1 MSKVHAGMRGWPS
14 PRSLSVRRV
23 LAGLVLAVVL
33 PAGLQFLLLQVWHAN
48 LTTASLIQLTGAV
61 GVALVGGIWPAL
73 LAALWSS
80 LLLNYFMTEPT
91 GQLLI
96 HETDMAVAL
105 VCFVAV
111 AGAVAW
117 VVDVSARRAARARR
131 AGAEAAVLNEL
142 TRVAIATEDP
152 LRSLLDQARQV
163 FKADAAAL
171 FVRPS
176 GSGSDT
182 GDDSGWVLLAGAGQQ
197 LGSPDAADTV
207 ERVDDT
213 TVMALLGPHLTTGE
227 SHLLKAFAA
236 QATALRARQQLMI
249 SRLEN
254 ERLAQ
259 DNLMRGSILQ
269 AVSHDLRTPLA
280 GIKFSVSSLLH
291 QGGSFS
297 TEERREL
304 LQTTDAYADQLGL
317 LVENL
322 LDMSRI
328 SSGSVGPLLGPVHWE
343 DVLPGALRSVPPE
356 SVAFQIPEDCPP
368 VEADPGLLER
378 VIANLV
384 ENAARHA
391 HSSVITLRAGE
402 APSAGIDGHGEL
414 RIIDAGTGPL
424 PQDLEDMF
432 KPFQRMTDSGE
443 DAGVGL
449 GLAVARGLTEA
460 MGGTLH
466 PERTPGG
473 GLTMVLRLPL
483 AAPRAPSNAPSDA
496 PGIRQEDR

>member
-1 MSKVHAGMRGWPS
+1 MSKVQAGMRGRPS

-33 PAGLQFLLLQVWHAN
+33 PAGLQFLLLQDWHAN
-48 LTTASLIQLTGAV
+48 LTTASLVQLTGTV

-73 LAALWSS
+73 VAALWSS
-80 LLLNYFMTEPT
+80 LLLNYFMTAPT

-96 HETDMAVAL
+96 HDAAMAVAL
-105 VCFVAV
+105 LCFVTV

-117 VVDVSARRAARARR
+117 VVDVSARREARARR
-131 AGAEAAVLNEL
+131 AGAEAAALNEL

-152 LRSLLDQARQV
+152 LRSLLEQALQV
-163 FKADAAAL
+163 FNADAAAL

-176 GSGSDT
+176 GGGNNTADV
-182 GDDSGWVLLAGAGQQ
+182 SGWVLLASAGQPM
-197 LGSPDAADTV
+197 GSPEAADTL
-207 ERVDDT
+207 ERVDDN
-213 TVMALLGPHLTTGE
+213 TVMALLGARLTAPE
-227 SHLLKAFAA
+227 SGLLKAFAA
-236 QATALRARQQLMI
+236 QATALRARQQLTI

-280 GIKFSVSSLLH
+280 GIKFSVSSLLQ
-291 QGGSFS
+291 QGNSFS
-297 TEERREL
+297 VEEQREL
-304 LQTTDAYADQLGL
+304 LQTTDAYADQLES

-328 SSGSVGPLLGPVHWE
+328 SSGSVGPMLGPVHWE
-343 DVLPGALRSVPPE
+343 DVLPEAMRGVPPG
-356 SVAFQIPEDCPP
+356 SVAFRLADDCAP
-368 VEADPGLLER
+368 VEADAGLLER

-391 HSSVITLRAGE
+391 HPSVITLQTEGP
-402 APSAGIDGHGEL
+402 PSSPLHGEL
-414 RIIDAGTGPL
+414 RIIDGGTAPL
-424 PQDLEDMF
+424 PEDLEEMF

-443 DAGVGL
+443 DTGVGL

-460 MGGTLH
+460 MGGTLT

-483 AAPRAPSNAPSDA
+483 AGASARPSAQ
-496 PGIRQEDR
+496 GIRQEDR

>member
-1 MSKVHAGMRGWPS
+1 MSKVHAGMPGWPS
-14 PRSLSVRRV
+14 PRSLSARRV
-23 LAGLVLAVVL
+23 VAGLVLAVVL

-48 LTTASLIQLTGAV
+48 LTTASLVQLTGTV

-80 LLLNYFMTEPT
+80 LLLNFFMTEPT

-96 HETDMAVAL
+96 HDTAMAVAL

-131 AGAEAAVLNEL
+131 AGAEASALNEL

-152 LRSLLDQARQV
+152 LLSLLEQARQV
-163 FKADAAAL
+163 FSADAAAL
-171 FVRPS
+171 FV
-176 GSGSDT
+176 GSTDGGTDT
-182 GDDSGWVLLAGAGQQ
+182 GEDSGWVLLAGAGPQ

-207 ERVDDT
+207 ERVDDH
-213 TVMALLGPHLTTGE
+213 TVMALLGPRLTADEGQ
-227 SHLLKAFAA
+227 LLKAFAA
-236 QATALRARQQLMI
+236 QATALRARQQLMV

-291 QGGSFS
+291 EGGSFS
-297 TEERREL
+297 TEEQREL

-328 SSGSVGPLLGPVHWE
+328 SSGSVGPMPGPVQWE
-343 DVLPGALRSVPPE
+343 DVLPGALRGVPPE
-356 SVAFQIPEDCPP
+356 SVSFHIPEDCAP
-368 VEADPGLLER
+368 VEADAGLLER

-384 ENAARHA
+384 ENADRHA
-391 HSSVITLRAGE
+391 HPSAITLRAGE
-402 APSAGIDGHGEL
+402 RPAADGRAHGEL

-424 PQDLEDMF
+424 PEDLEEMF
-432 KPFQRMTDSGE
+432 KPFQRMTDSGD

-466 PERTPGG
+466 AERTAGG

-483 AAPRAPSNAPSDA
+483 AGSRAASGAR
-496 PGIRQEDR
+496 GGWQEDR

>member
-1 MSKVHAGMRGWPS
+1 M
-14 PRSLSVRRV
+14 
-23 LAGLVLAVVL
+23 AGLVLAVLL
-33 PAGLQFLLLQVWHAN
+33 PAGLQLLLLQVWHAN
-48 LTTASLIQLTGAV
+48 LTTASLVQLTGAV

-73 LAALWSS
+73 LAAFWSS
-80 LLLNYFMTEPT
+80 LLLNYFMTAPT

-96 HETDMAVAL
+96 HDTAMAVAL

-131 AGAEAAVLNEL
+131 AGAEATALNEL

-152 LRSLLDQARQV
+152 LRSLLEQARQV
-163 FKADAAAL
+163 FNADAAAL
-171 FVRPS
+171 FVRPT
-176 GSGSDT
+176 GSGLDT
-182 GDDSGWVLLAGAGQQ
+182 GDESSWVLLAGVGQQ
-197 LGSPDAADTV
+197 LASPDTADTV
-207 ERVDDT
+207 ERVDDN
-213 TVMALLGPHLTTGE
+213 TVMALLGPHLAAAE
-227 SHLLKAFAA
+227 SRLLKAFAA

-280 GIKFSVSSLLH
+280 GIKFSVSSLLQ

-297 TEERREL
+297 TEEQREL
-304 LQTTDAYADQLGL
+304 LQTTDAYADQLEL

-328 SSGSVGPLLGPVHWE
+328 SARSVGPLLGPVHWE
-343 DVLPGALRSVPPE
+343 DVLPEALRSVPPG
-356 SVAFQIPEDCPP
+356 SVTFQIPDDCAP

-391 HSSVITLRAGE
+391 HPSTVTLQAGE
-402 APSAGIDGHGEL
+402 PPSTGSRVQGEL
-414 RIIDAGTGPL
+414 RIIDAGTSPL
-424 PQDLEDMF
+424 PHDLEEMF

-460 MGGTLH
+460 MGGTLN
-466 PERTPGG
+466 PERTPGR

-483 AAPRAPSNAPSDA
+483 AAPRASSSAGSEST
-496 PGIRQEDR
+496 GLRQDDR

>member
-1 MSKVHAGMRGWPS
+1 MSKVHARMRGWPS

-33 PAGLQFLLLQVWHAN
+33 PAGLQFVLLQVWHAN
-48 LTTASLIQLTGAV
+48 LATASLVQLTGTV
-61 GVALVGGIWPAL
+61 GVALVGGIVPAL

-96 HETDMAVAL
+96 HETDMAVTVL
-105 VCFVAV
+105 CFVAV

-117 VVDVSARRAARARR
+117 VVDVSARRAARARQ
-131 AGAEAAVLNEL
+131 ASAEAAALNEL
-142 TRVAIATEDP
+142 ARVAIATEDP

-171 FVRPS
+171 FVRPPA
-176 GSGSDT
+176 GGPDT
-182 GDDSGWVLLAGAGQQ
+182 GDDPGWVLLAGAGQQ
-197 LGSPDAADTV
+197 LSSPDAADTV
-207 ERVDDT
+207 ERVDAT
-213 TVMALLGPHLTTGE
+213 TVMALLGPHLTAGE
-227 SHLLKAFAA
+227 SQLLKAFAA

-259 DNLMRGSILQ
+259 DNMMRSSILQ

-328 SSGSVGPLLGPVHWE
+328 SSGSVGPLLGPVLWE

-356 SVAFQIPEDCPP
+356 SVALQIPEDCPP

-378 VIANLV
+378 VIANLA

-391 HSSVITLRAGE
+391 QPSMITLQAGE
-402 APSAGIDGHGEL
+402 APSSPLHGEL

-424 PQDLEDMF
+424 PPNLEEMF

-443 DAGVGL
+443 NAGVGL

-460 MGGTLH
+460 MAGTLR

-473 GLTMVLRLPL
+473 GLTVVLRLPL
-483 AAPRAPSNAPSDA
+483 AGLRAPSHTPSNNQRV
-496 PGIRQEDR
+496 RQEDR

>member
-1 MSKVHAGMRGWPS
+1 
-14 PRSLSVRRV
+14 

-33 PAGLQFLLLQVWHAN
+33 PAGLQILLLQVWHAN
-48 LTTASLIQLTGAV
+48 LTTASLVQLTGAV

-73 LAALWSS
+73 VAALWSS

-96 HETDMAVAL
+96 HDTAMAVAL
-105 VCFVAV
+105 LCFVAV

-131 AGAEAAVLNEL
+131 AGAEAAALNEL

-152 LRSLLDQARQV
+152 LQSLLEQARQL
-163 FKADAAAL
+163 FKSDAAAL
-171 FVRPS
+171 FVRPA

-182 GDDSGWVLLAGAGQQ
+182 GDDSGWVLLAAVGQQ

-207 ERVDDT
+207 ERVDET
-213 TVMALLGPHLTTGE
+213 TVMALLGPQLAAGE
-227 SHLLKAFAA
+227 SQLLKAFAA

-280 GIKFSVSSLLH
+280 GIKFSVSSLLQ

-297 TEERREL
+297 TEEQREL
-304 LQTTDAYADQLGL
+304 LQTTDIYADQLGL

-343 DVLPGALRSVPPE
+343 DVLPSALRGVPPE
-356 SVAFQIPEDCPP
+356 SVRFQIAEDCAP

-378 VIANLV
+378 VIANLA

-391 HSSVITLRAGE
+391 QPSMITLE
-402 APSAGIDGHGEL
+402 AAEPPSAGSRAYGEL

-424 PQDLEDMF
+424 PTDLEEMF
-432 KPFQRMTDSGE
+432 KPFQRLSDAGE

-466 PERTPGG
+466 PERTLGG
-473 GLTMVLRLPL
+473 GLTMVLRLP
-483 AAPRAPSNAPSDA
+483 AAGSGAPSSAQ
-496 PGIRQEDR
+496 GIRQADR

>member
-23 LAGLVLAVVL
+23 LAGLALAVVL

-48 LTTASLIQLTGAV
+48 LTTASLVQLTGAV

-80 LLLNYFMTEPT
+80 LLLNYFMTQPT

-96 HETDMAVAL
+96 HDTAMAVAL
-105 VCFVAV
+105 LCFVAV
-111 AGAVAW
+111 AGVVAW

-131 AGAEAAVLNEL
+131 AGAEAAALNEL

-152 LRSLLDQARQV
+152 LRSLLEQAQQV
-163 FKADAAAL
+163 FKARAAAL
-171 FVRPS
+171 FVRPT
-176 GSGSDT
+176 GSGSDA
-182 GDDSGWVLLAGAGQQ
+182 GDESGWVLLAGAGQP

-213 TVMALLGPHLTTGE
+213 TVMALLGPHLTAGE
-227 SHLLKAFAA
+227 SRLLKAFAA

-297 TEERREL
+297 TEERSEL

-328 SSGSVGPLLGPVHWE
+328 SSGSVGPLLGPVQWE

-356 SVAFQIPEDCPP
+356 LVAFQIPEDCPP

-391 HSSVITLRAGE
+391 QPSMITLQAAEPPATGS
-402 APSAGIDGHGEL
+402 PVHGEL

-424 PQDLEDMF
+424 PKDLEEMF

-443 DAGVGL
+443 NAGLGL

-460 MGGTLH
+460 MAGTLH
-466 PERTPGG
+466 PERSPGG

-483 AAPRAPSNAPSDA
+483 AAPPAPSNARANA